1 METSVPAHHV
11 WIVDVQKPASDNPRV
26 PSFQMGYV
34 GPFHSYDAAAEY
46 AETLAKPFIGYVSE
60 LKPPRE
66 SEIHVA
72 GDG

>member
-1 METSVPAHHV
+1 MHHV

-34 GPFHSYDAAAEY
+34 GPFGSYHAAEEY

-66 SEIHVA
+66 E
-72 GDG
+72 